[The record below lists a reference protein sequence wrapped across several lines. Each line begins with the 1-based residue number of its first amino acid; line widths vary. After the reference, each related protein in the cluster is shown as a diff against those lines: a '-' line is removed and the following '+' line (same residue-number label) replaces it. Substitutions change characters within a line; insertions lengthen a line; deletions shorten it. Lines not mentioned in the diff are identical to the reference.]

1 MESKIKWKKGIPKE
15 IDNYIITT
23 NDGVVRC
30 FRFHPKKVTDV
41 EFFQCFVL
49 AWCKLSDI
57 APYKGGGEK
66 LAEVSY
72 TPPQDNL

>member
-1 MESKIKWKKGIPKE
+1 MESTIKWQTGEPEENGSYLVSIKGEFSEYTTCAIYNFVTGWCHWKKEE
-15 IDNYIITT
+15 IT
-23 NDGVVRC
+23 
-30 FRFHPKKVTDV
+30 
-41 EFFQCFVL
+41 

-57 APYKGGGEK
+57 EPYKK